1 MRPQRPANDS
11 QWRRVGYIN
20 RCLSCCYGL
29 FGPCF
34 AAFYLVLPR
43 FDWFFCFVFFY
54 RSFTVPTGFFFA
66 RIRALAVRRM
76 MAESRWI
83 LATQRTNGGEEKKQN
98 KNGRCRFRPADRVFL
113 FGAIPVL
120 GCSSRWCP
128 IPPAPPT
135 KKQQFALPRFSFS
148 IHPVPPGSS
157 GSHRVRLGRYRTLD
171 RRFHGLPRF

>member
-1 MRPQRPANDS
+1 MLLRAV
-11 QWRRVGYIN
+11 WTVFRRVL
-20 RCLSCCYGL
+20 LS
-29 FGPCF
+29 FT
-34 AAFYLVLPR
+34 AFRLVFL
-43 FDWFFCFVFFY
+43 FCF
-54 RSFTVPTGFFFA
+54 FTGVLRFLQVFFFA